1 MVASKKKKKLYLL
14 FHSRNF
20 SKKNFQDAIYYTA
33 GRKNQKDSL
42 SWFEKNS
49 KNFFLWF
56 FLLEKKIFFLS
67 KIFSLQIFFCAQKI
81 SSPNSGASPPRK
93 RAPFRRS
100 LAPILCDARRP
111 SVCACVSARAAL
123 CCLRGRAYTRPSGRL
138 APFRCS
144 RPSSVGTRARLT
156 APRHDV
162 RSRGCAWRA
171 YRRVSSV
178 PRRQSSRAP
187 VYISGR
193 EFYRAKYFFSSHPNL

>member
-111 SVCACVSARAAL
+111 SVRSRRPSAAYVAGRIPARPLRLHRRCRRRANSLWVPARAWP
-123 CCLRGRAYTRPSGRL
+123 RRAMTCVVAAAHL
-138 APFRCS
+138 A
-144 RPSSVGTRARLT
+144 LT
-156 APRHDV
+156 AARAVHSIHGAA
-162 RSRGCAWRA
+162 SRQTRG
-171 YRRVSSV
+171 
-178 PRRQSSRAP
+178 QL
-187 VYISGR
+187 I
-193 EFYRAKYFFSSHPNL
+193 